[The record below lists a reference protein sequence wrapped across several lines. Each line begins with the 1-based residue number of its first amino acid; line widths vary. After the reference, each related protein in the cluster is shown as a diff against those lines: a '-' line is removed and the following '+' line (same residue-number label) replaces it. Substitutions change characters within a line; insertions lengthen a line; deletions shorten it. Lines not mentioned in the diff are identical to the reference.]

1 MYSDTVT
8 IFNFYESNTAA
19 IWYPHVLSG
28 VQLETNRG
36 QIIKNYGP
44 DSTDNAE
51 LHISYT
57 KKDNQNVITD
67 SAGKELIWLPPKTWM
82 KQVNDELASSIT
94 FNPATDFFWKGEWSG
109 ENPVNDEDYA
119 DRLSEGFY
127 AYMNREY
134 DFVFLI
140 TKVGGPYNAGEIS
153 HFEVLGA

>member
-1 MYSDTVT
+1 MYDSTVT
-8 IFNFYESNTAA
+8 IFCYYESSTAA
-19 IWYPHVLSG
+19 VWYPHVLSC
-28 VQLETNRG
+28 VHLETDRG
-36 QIIKNYGP
+36 QIMKKYGP

-57 KKDNQNVITD
+57 EKDGQKVIKD
-67 SAGKELIWLPPKTWM
+67 AAGKELIWLPPKAWA
-82 KQVNDELASSIT
+82 KQVNDELSDSIT
-94 FNPATDFFWKGEWSG
+94 FNPATDFFWKGEWAG

-140 TKVGGPYNAGEIS
+140 TTAGGPYIVIP
-153 HFEVLGA
+153 HFEILGA